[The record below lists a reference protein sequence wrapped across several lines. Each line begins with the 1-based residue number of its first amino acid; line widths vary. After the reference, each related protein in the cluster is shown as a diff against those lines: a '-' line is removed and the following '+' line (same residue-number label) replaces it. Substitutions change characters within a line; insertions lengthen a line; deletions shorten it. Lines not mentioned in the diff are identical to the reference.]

1 MSSNIREVLEQVE
14 RGELDSVTAA
24 RLISGEKGQRES
36 RDSQFL
42 IVRVN
47 RLHDHQPRVN
57 VRIPLQW
64 VELGLSLGARYAPE
78 LDELDFQQIIAGIH
92 DVNEGTIVEVEDV
105 EDDQHVVVCIEK
117 E

>member
-1 MSSNIREVLEQVE
+1 MSSNMREVLEQVE
-14 RGELDSVTAA
+14 RGELDSATAA
-24 RLISGEKGQRES
+24 RMISGEKERPGS

-42 IVRVN
+42 VVRVN
-47 RLHDHQPRVN
+47 RLHDQQPRVN

-78 LDELDFQQIIAGIH
+78 LDELDFQQIIEGIH
-92 DVNEGTIVEVEDV
+92 EVSEGTIVEVEDI
-105 EDDQHVVVCIEK
+105 EDDQHVVVCIER